1 MITNKLKN
9 YLTPQERE
17 ISSEWQIQ
25 LISSEVIEQS
35 NFWDDLFMNEVGSI
49 WRRLFLLKCQDDP
62 FSLIKSFI
70 PQKLVRNKPKQSN
83 DISKQNLEL
92 QNLELDI
99 DCINNADR
107 IKKNILLTWPTSEEC
122 RLLLLK
128 QESQVFVEKNYILCD
143 KNIIRYEE
151 EIIIPDK
158 IEYED

>member
-9 YLTPQERE
+9 YLTPQQRE

-49 WRRLFLLKCQDDP
+49 WRRLFLLKYQNDP

-92 QNLELDI
+92 DI
-99 DCINNADR
+99 DCINKADR

>member
-9 YLTPQERE
+9 YLTPQQRE

-49 WRRLFLLKCQDDP
+49 WRRLFLLKYQDDP

>member
-25 LISSEVIEQS
+25 LLSSEVIEQS
-35 NFWDDLFMNEVGSI
+35 DFWDDLFMNEVGSI
-49 WRRLFLLKCQDDP
+49 LRRFFLLKYQNDP

-70 PQKLVRNKPKQSN
+70 PQRLVRNKPKQSN

-92 QNLELDI
+92 DI
-99 DCINNADR
+99 DYITKADK

-128 QESQVFVEKNYILCD
+128 QEAQVFVEKNYILCD